1 MMGYVHFNMLSP
13 RGGLRVGLRVGGRL
27 RTGFKDQP
35 RLINNMKFDFFVDN
49 FVSGLKSSVDHYDDL
64 SCEVFE
70 LFYGT
75 GREGEGEGDGHDC
88 DYIDNLSSRKLS
100 LGLHLRSASA

>member
-1 MMGYVHFNMLSP
+1 
-13 RGGLRVGLRVGGRL
+13 
-27 RTGFKDQP
+27 
-35 RLINNMKFDFFVDN
+35 MKFDFFVDN

-75 GREGEGEGDGHDC
+75 GKGKGTGT
-88 DYIDNLSSRKLS
+88 IVII
-100 LGLHLRSASA
+100 

>member
-1 MMGYVHFNMLSP
+1 MMGYVHFNMMSP
-13 RGGLRVGLRVGGRL
+13 QGGGLRL

-70 LFYGT
+70 LFYGM
-75 GREGEGEGDGHDC
+75 GRHGHDC